1 MATDSPVQRRNGILH
16 QSHERCKQ
24 PAMALAFPNAFQTM
38 LLVLAVQSRAAS
50 RENCVGKKGHRER
63 EQAMR
68 DRGDN
73 GLDRRSRER
82 GEVGS
87 LA

>member
-1 MATDSPVQRRNGILH
+1 VAAESIVQRGNGILH
-16 QSHERCKQ
+16 QSYEGCKQ
-24 PAMALAFPNAFQTM
+24 PAMALAFPNAFQAI
-38 LLVLAVQSRAAS
+38 LLALGVQSRAAS
-50 RENCVGKKGHRER
+50 RENGVGKKGHRER

-68 DRGDN
+68 DRGDD
-73 GLDRRSRER
+73 GLDRRSREP